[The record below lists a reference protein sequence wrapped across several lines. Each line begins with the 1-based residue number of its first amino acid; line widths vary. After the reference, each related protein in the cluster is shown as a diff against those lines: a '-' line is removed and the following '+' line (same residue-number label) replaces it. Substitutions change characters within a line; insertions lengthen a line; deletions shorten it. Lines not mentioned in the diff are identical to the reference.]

1 MMQSSLKIFNMEN
14 VKKYRAVRFDK
25 YGGPDVLHIS
35 ELDLPVPAKG
45 QVLVKVKAAGI
56 NTGETA
62 EREGAFATIWPWPLP
77 SGQGTDFA
85 GIVEQ
90 PGEGVTN
97 VKKGDA
103 VIGFTQKRDSQA
115 DYVLAEAGDLVPKP
129 AHISWEQAGSL
140 FMVGTTAYGAVKAVG
155 LKKGDTLVVSAAA
168 GGVGSVVVQ
177 LSTEAGAKVIGI
189 ASETNHDWLKKHGV
203 IPVAY
208 GPDLATRIKQAA
220 GGGPIDA
227 FIDCFGKGYVE
238 LAVQLGIPADRIDTL
253 IDFEAA
259 KKYNVKTDGSD
270 VAATGEVL
278 QALTND
284 VDQGKL
290 EIPIARVYPLTQV
303 REAFQELEKR
313 HTHGKIVLV
322 P

>member
-1 MMQSSLKIFNMEN
+1 MEN
-14 VKKYRAVRFDK
+14 VQKYRAVQFDK

-35 ELDLPVPAKG
+35 ELDLPTPGKG
-45 QVLVKVKAAGI
+45 QVLVRVKAASI

-62 EREGAFATIWPWPLP
+62 EREGSFATIWPWPLP
-77 SGQGTDFA
+77 SGQGSDFA

-90 PGEGVTN
+90 PGPGVASF
-97 VKKGDA
+97 KKGDA

-115 DYVLAEAGDLVPKP
+115 DYVLAEANDLVPKP
-129 AHISWEQAGSL
+129 AHVTWEQGGAL
-140 FMVGTTAYGAVKAVG
+140 FMVGTTAYGAVKAVS
-155 LKKGDTLVVSAAA
+155 LKKGDTVVVSAAA
-168 GGVGSVVVQ
+168 GGVDSIVVQ
-177 LSTEAGAKVIGI
+177 LAALIGARIIGI
-189 ASETNHDWLKKHGV
+189 ASESNHDWLKKYGV
-203 IPVAY
+203 IPVSY

-220 GGGPIDA
+220 GKNIDA
-227 FIDCFGKGYVE
+227 FIDCFGRGYVD
-238 LAVQLGIPADRIDTL
+238 LAVQLGVPPDRIDTL

-259 KKYNVKTDGSD
+259 KKYKVKTDGSD
-270 VAATGEVL
+270 VAATGAIL
-278 QALTND
+278 QELTND